1 MSKMSAEK
9 IRRKLDNLFYRYK
22 TFLNAYEACKAGCL
36 LDAAKR
42 EHLKMTEWEEK
53 LKKYEGE

>member
-22 TFLNAYEACKAGCL
+22 TWLKAYASCKAESL

-42 EHLKMTEWEEK
+42 EHLKMIEWEEK
-53 LKKYEGE
+53 LKKYEG

>member
-1 MSKMSAEK
+1 MSAEK

-42 EHLKMTEWEEK
+42 EHLKMTECEEK

>member
-22 TFLNAYEACKAGCL
+22 TWLSAYNDCKAESL
-36 LDAAKR
+36 LGAAKR
-42 EHLKMTEWEEK
+42 EHLKMKEWEEK

>member
-9 IRRKLDNLFYRYK
+9 IRRKLDKLFYRYK
-22 TFLNAYEACKAGCL
+22 TWLKAYASCKEESL
-36 LDAAKR
+36 LDTAKR